1 MKTMDSPPQT
11 TLISLTID
19 GSCARIELTREDKFN
34 ALNVELITE
43 LIEVF
48 DWGPES
54 EVLVTTMHWK
64 MPMVIHTSELWFFLV
79 EESISVLEPTSI

>member
-1 MKTMDSPPQT
+1 MKTMDNPPQT

-48 DWGPES
+48 DWTRERSAG
-54 EVLVTTMHWK
+54 HK
-64 MPMVIHTSELWFFLV
+64 DA
-79 EESISVLEPTSI
+79 LEYANGDP